1 MWFFY
6 AFGCVVIVG
15 GLTYFIHT
23 FYILLTYFSTVNPYH
38 IYKFTYFTYFYY
50 KSFKIYIYTSHITTQ
65 PKANCHLYRHLGKIN
80 TKNKIFIPFSIDYT
94 MALGGFFKLTNKS
107 SIDCCNSLSKLLPEG
122 SSIPKVSLLLTCH
135 NS

>member
-1 MWFFY
+1 MIFY
-6 AFGCVVIVG
+6 AFGC
-15 GLTYFIHT
+15 LTI
-23 FYILLTYFSTVNPYH
+23 IGVTYFSNVNPNYIH
-38 IYKFTYFTYFYY
+38 NFTYFYY

-65 PKANCHLYRHLGKIN
+65 PKANCHLYRHLFKIN
-80 TKNKIFIPFSIDYT
+80 TKNKICTACSINYT
-94 MALGGFFKLTNKS
+94 IALGGFFKLTNKS